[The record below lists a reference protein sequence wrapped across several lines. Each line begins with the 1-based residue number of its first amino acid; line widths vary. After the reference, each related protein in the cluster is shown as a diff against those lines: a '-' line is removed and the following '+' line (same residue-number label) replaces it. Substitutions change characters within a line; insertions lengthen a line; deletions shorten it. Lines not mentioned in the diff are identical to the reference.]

1 VTDKTIETIK
11 TSIRALLSDSISAT
25 VDASLPLDELR
36 GVVGF
41 SPIRDERFTSL
52 SSFPAAAKIVTT
64 IPNFTARFG
73 NDNSTRFVLQFLY
86 QYFRRVDAIKL
97 DDATFESLWEDFLFE
112 LIQEPDWLYRAVSN
126 LRCFRTERPPLEVV
140 DPSVRKQPPTSG
152 RAVG

>member
-36 GVVGF
+36 GVAGF
-41 SPIRDERFTSL
+41 NPIRDERFTSL

-73 NDNSTRFVLQFLY
+73 TTIALVLSYSSSINIF
-86 QYFRRVDAIKL
+86 
-97 DDATFESLWEDFLFE
+97 
-112 LIQEPDWLYRAVSN
+112 AVLTQSN
-126 LRCFRTERPPLEVV
+126 
-140 DPSVRKQPPTSG
+140 
-152 RAVG
+152 